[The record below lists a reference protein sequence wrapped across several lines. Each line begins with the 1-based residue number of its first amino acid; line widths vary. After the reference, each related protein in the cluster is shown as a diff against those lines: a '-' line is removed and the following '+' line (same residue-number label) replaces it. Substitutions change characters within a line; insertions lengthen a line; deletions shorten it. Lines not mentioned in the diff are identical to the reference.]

1 MDPETSA
8 PLSSAALAGRFYD
21 ALAAD
26 YDAMTGFERRFEQE
40 KPFFQSLVE
49 RYTIRRAV
57 DAGAGTGF
65 HALLLAQLGVRVT
78 AVDVSADMLDRVRS
92 HAGSMHLP
100 LTTLHAS
107 LHDFAPRVKVA
118 QDAVVCMGNT
128 LAHFTEPGSRAAVLT
143 QFHRVLAP
151 GGVALIQ
158 TLNFDKIM
166 RQEIHLQNVK
176 EAGGVRFV
184 REYVRAGDFIDLRIT
199 RTALSA
205 ETAQQTTTRVRLA
218 PVYAADLS
226 LALANAGFGDVRL
239 HGSIALEAF
248 DADTSRDIVAVCRR
262 T

>member
-1 MDPETSA
+1 MDPETSTL
-8 PLSSAALAGRFYD
+8 PSSAALAGHFYD
-21 ALAAD
+21 ALAPD

-40 KPFFQSLVE
+40 RPFFQTFVE
-49 RYTIRRAV
+49 RYAIRCAV

-78 AVDVSADMLDRVRS
+78 AVDVSSDMIQIARA
-92 HAGSMHLP
+92 HAESMHLP

-107 LHDFAPRVKVA
+107 LHDFAGGVKVA

-128 LAHFTEPGSRAAVLT
+128 LAHFTEPGSRDAVLA

-151 GGVALIQ
+151 GGVVLVQ

-166 RQEIHLQNVK
+166 TQETHLQNVK

-184 REYVRAGDFIDLRIT
+184 REYVRAGDLIDLHIT
-199 RTALSA
+199 RSALSTEA
-205 ETAQQTTTRVRLA
+205 AHQTTTRVRLA

-226 LALANAGFGDVRL
+226 LALTNAGFTDVHL
-239 HGSIALEAF
+239 HGSIALDAF
-248 DADTSRDIVAVCRR
+248 VADTSRDLVAVGRR